1 VDYLSEKATQIGNI
15 QHFIIGTLEE
25 PFVKTM
31 LEKSCLTKS
40 QLETLLIDFLS
51 ENFQEKKI
59 TGLEKSRLR
68 LKKTG
73 VSRGAYIRTLK
84 QAKKNV
90 LKTLSTIL
98 LLGYLGILQEQS
110 LSTYIEVSSKVE
122 RLLEEYKKAWEENQD
137 DETLAKKMTFIRKEL
152 ENCFN
157 DLV

>member
-1 VDYLSEKATQIGNI
+1 LNEKVTQIENI
-15 QHFIIGTLEE
+15 QHFITCTLEE

-59 TGLEKSRLR
+59 TGLEKARLR
-68 LKKTG
+68 LKKAG

-84 QAKKNV
+84 QAKRNV

-98 LLGYLGILQEQS
+98 LLGYLGILQGRS
-110 LSTYIEVSSKVE
+110 LGTYIEVSSKVE
-122 RLLEEYKKAWEENQD
+122 NLLEEYKKAWEENQD
-137 DETLAKKMTFIRKEL
+137 SEASAKKMSFIRKEL